1 MQYRNNFSNKTLFF
15 SFQNIILTDLSNLKI
30 SENQIINLI
39 NNLTDGKSFLKLYYN
54 IYSINFL
61 EFDLFLEKKRQNIDI
76 QQLSRTFDNDLNLTK
91 QEV

>member
-1 MQYRNNFSNKTLFF
+1 MYIK
-15 SFQNIILTDLSNLKI
+15 
-30 SENQIINLI
+30 
-39 NNLTDGKSFLKLYYN
+39 YN